1 MKWTEIPSGQTNG
14 AIQRL
19 MVSLGEQAEVAVTR
33 INTEPTF
40 VERLAEYAINGCIV
54 PNASHDGAREIMGK
68 NFFGIPE
75 AMKHFGV
82 NPTRRQLAIL
92 SEIPFTPEELMMC
105 NDTHILVAVFSLS
118 ICDLRSKV
126 ANNTKTLFCKLC
138 KQDWYDNKAFA
149 NDKREISWQ
158 LILKT
163 PVTNSTNKNWEEQN
177 SLITRDEEVLTAQA
191 VVYTTIGHYLNT
203 DERLFGGVCVRTSSI
218 DPDGNHVYVSYLDE
232 GLYIDSEWDGRRSSN
247 LGLSVARK

>member
-14 AIQRL
+14 AFQRL
-19 MVSLGEQAEVAVTR
+19 MVSLGENAEVAVTR
-33 INTEPTF
+33 INTEPAF

-92 SEIPFTPEELMMC
+92 SEIPFTPEELMMRK
-105 NDTHILVAVFSLS
+105 DTHILVAVFPLS
-118 ICDLRSKV
+118 ICNLRSKV
-126 ANNTKTLFCKLC
+126 ANNTKTLFYKE
-138 KQDWYDNKAFA
+138 DWYDSQAFA
-149 NDKREISWQ
+149 SDKGETSWC

-163 PVTNSTNKNWEEQN
+163 PVVNSTNKNWEEQQT
-177 SLITRDEEVLTAQA
+177 LIASDEEVPTAQMMI
-191 VVYTTIGHYLNT
+191 YTIIGHYLNT
-203 DERLFGGVCVRTSSI
+203 GERLFENVLARTSSRGG
-218 DPDGNHVYVSYLDE
+218 DGDHIYVGLFGDKGLIVSYH
-232 GLYIDSEWDGRRSSN
+232 WDRHRRSN
-247 LGLSVARK
+247 LGLFVARK

>member
-14 AIQRL
+14 AFQRL
-19 MVSLGEQAEVAVTR
+19 MVSLGEQAEVAITR

-82 NPTRRQLAIL
+82 NPTRRQLATL

-105 NDTHILVAVFSLS
+105 KDTHILVAVFPLS

-126 ANNTKTLFCKLC
+126 ANNTKTLFY
-138 KQDWYDNKAFA
+138 KQDWYDNQAFA
-149 NDKREISWQ
+149 NDKGETSWR

-163 PVTNSTNKNWEEQN
+163 PVVNSTNKNWEEQQPLVA
-177 SLITRDEEVLTAQA
+177 SDEEVPTAQMM
-191 VVYTTIGHYLNT
+191 VYAIIGHYLNT
-203 DERLFGGVCVRTSSI
+203 GERLFEDVYVRTSNLDSYGGHVSVG
-218 DPDGNHVYVSYLDE
+218 DFDDGGLGVDDNWDSY
-232 GLYIDSEWDGRRSSN
+232 RSSV